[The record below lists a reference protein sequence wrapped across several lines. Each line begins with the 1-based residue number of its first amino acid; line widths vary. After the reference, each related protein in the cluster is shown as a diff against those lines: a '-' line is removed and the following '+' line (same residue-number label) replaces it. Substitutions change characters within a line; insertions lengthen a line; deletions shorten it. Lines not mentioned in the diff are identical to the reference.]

1 MPKLTKI
8 ELLIAFVAAGVA
20 GFYFY
25 DIIID
30 NLLAIFTLGGL
41 GGAAAVAAKER
52 AKEAQIVADEHEQL
66 GQYDLE
72 KSNTIANEG
81 VEAHQNAVDI
91 AENVTDPNYNNL
103 PPGFK
108 KKSIKSE

>member
-8 ELLIAFVAAGVA
+8 ELLIVMIVLGLA

-25 DIIID
+25 DWIIENFLSVI
-30 NLLAIFTLGGL
+30 TLGAL
-41 GGAAAVAAKER
+41 GGGAVAAKKISK
-52 AKEAQIVADEHEQL
+52 AKTIADEHEQL

-72 KSNTIANEG
+72 KSNTASNEG
-81 VEAHQNAVDI
+81 AEAHQNAVDI
-91 AENVTDPNYNNL
+91 AENITDPNYNNL
-103 PPGFK
+103 PPDFK